1 MGADSATAA
10 AAPMRGDAGSARVMP
25 YHSARLAAVG
35 LLLVAGCAPVAMLT
49 RPEGD
54 GGWTA
59 AERASHLADL
69 AVRAGVDLDAAT
81 PPTRDDAAAHE
92 VDAPPRDTDGSTRAD
107 DARPPVDEAG
117 PPSARS
123 SPQSPATTAPRA
135 AASAPS
141 GALVL
146 SLSDALGRVAA
157 GNRHLAE
164 ARAQLAIARQ
174 RVFEAR
180 GRLFPATRGS
190 GRYTWNNTAQTN
202 AVDIPGAPVQAIT
215 IRDRDLGT
223 ISGGITLPLDLSGEI
238 MEALAAAQAGY
249 RGEAAR
255 LWATTL
261 EQDLVVI
268 DAYYTLLEAERL
280 RDVTLQ
286 TLALHR
292 EQLGFANDRFRSG
305 RLTKNE
311 VLVVQVAMRNSEQ
324 ELRRRALAIDEARFA
339 LNQAVGLP
347 IDAPTDVVDVRER
360 PQLPSEAEALR
371 RAYRENPVLLALL
384 EEQQRLD
391 ATATSLTRARL
402 PRFSGGGSVED
413 SNSKIVE
420 PTLVG
425 GGFVGFEWDLGT
437 DTRREAQI
445 AAARAAADEN
455 RIHTERQLRELEQA
469 VRSTYRSA
477 EERLA
482 ALDTSAIAVE
492 QAEENLRIRRQQFDV
507 GRATSDDVLDAE
519 ALLAGERATL
529 ATARYQAQTRRAELQ
544 RLMGRPLDA
553 LVAEAADGA
562 AAQRAPSAPVATATR
577 SAPPA
582 TVITHGQRVAAA
594 RPADTHRAPA
604 PDAIRPKGR

>member
-1 MGADSATAA
+1 MRVESAGVVV
-10 AAPMRGDAGSARVMP
+10 APVRRRDARRPNGT
-25 YHSARLAAVG
+25 ARLASHLIAVG
-35 LLLVAGCAPVAMLT
+35 LLLLGACGPIAMLT
-49 RPEGD
+49 RPEGS
-54 GGWTA
+54 GGWTTA
-59 AERASHLADL
+59 QRADHLADL
-69 AVRAGVDLDAAT
+69 AARAGVDLDAAT
-81 PPTRDDAAAHE
+81 PPTRSDPSPPDVIPPTRDATMAGQAVAPPATDGDLPPGDGGSPRRHSDPPMHDHDAVSSAVAPDSASAAAQPG
-92 VDAPPRDTDGSTRAD
+92 V
-107 DARPPVDEAG
+107 V
-117 PPSARS
+117 
-123 SPQSPATTAPRA
+123 
-135 AASAPS
+135 
-141 GALVL
+141 VL
-146 SLSDALGRVAA
+146 TLPDALARVAA

-164 ARAQLAIARQ
+164 AREQLAIARQ

-190 GRYTWNNTAQTN
+190 GRYTWNNSAQMN
-202 AVDIPGAPVQAIT
+202 AIQIPGAPVQSIT

-223 ISGGITLPLDLSGEI
+223 ISGVVTLPLDLSGEI
-238 MEALAAAQAGY
+238 TEALAAAQAGY

-292 EQLGFANDRFRSG
+292 EQLDFANDRFRSG

-311 VLVVQVAMRNSEQ
+311 VLVVQVALRNSEQ

-347 IDAPTDVVDVRER
+347 IDAPTEVADVRTR
-360 PQLPSEAEALR
+360 PQLPSEADALR
-371 RAYRENPVLLALL
+371 AAYRDNPVLLALV

-391 ATATSLTRARL
+391 ATATSLVRARL
-402 PRFSGGGSVED
+402 PRFSGGGSVDD

-420 PTLVG
+420 PTLIG

-445 AAARAAADEN
+445 AAARAEADQN
-455 RIHTERQLRELEQA
+455 RIRTERQLRELEQA
-469 VRSTYRSA
+469 VRSTYRAA

-482 ALDTSAIAVE
+482 AFDTSMTAVQ
-492 QAEENLRIRRQQFDV
+492 QAEENLRIRQQQFEV
-507 GRATSDDVLDAE
+507 GRATSDDVLDAN
-519 ALLAGERATL
+519 ALLALERASV
-529 ATARYQAQTRRAELQ
+529 ATALYQAHTRRAELQ

-553 LVAEAADGA
+553 LATKAGDDERLAAD
-562 AAQRAPSAPVATATR
+562 TR
-577 SAPPA
+577 RPPA
-582 TVITHGQRVAAA
+582 I
-594 RPADTHRAPA
+594 
-604 PDAIRPKGR
+604 DAKGR